1 MSLNKS
7 VLLIFVLIPTFSI
20 GQVDKESQI
29 GLMQG
34 IWSNTKNTE
43 SEKAFTIIKA
53 RNSMNFAYN
62 ITITA
67 MDFPLSESI
76 EGFFDGDISL
86 DTLFLDSLRDSGLHY
101 VTLDKDDIKAEG
113 WVTRPDFLTPRYFEC
128 DGEIMS
134 INGGQL
140 VEYHKINVLPYE
152 ALDKLFKR
160 GRLDNRD
167 YILEY
172 LSLNVRAIKSAHCDV
187 YSKLPGKVIA
197 KLKRDDV
204 VTIVEKNGAWLKIK
218 YSDEDFGWI
227 KSVDIE
233 Q

>member
-7 VLLIFVLIPTFSI
+7 VLLFFVLIPIFLM

-34 IWSNTKNTE
+34 IWSDTKNTE

-53 RNSMNFAYN
+53 RKSINFAYN

-86 DTLFLDSLRDSGLHY
+86 DTLFVDSLRDSGLHY
-101 VTLDKDDIKAEG
+101 VTVDKDDINAEG

-140 VEYHKINVLPYE
+140 VEYQKTNELPYE

-160 GRLDNRD
+160 GRLDKRD

-172 LSLNVRAIKSAHCDV
+172 LSLKVRAIKSHCDV
-187 YSKLPGKVIA
+187 YSNPKEKANGKLEREQVVIILEENA
-197 KLKRDDV
+197 K
-204 VTIVEKNGAWLKIK
+204 WLKVK
-218 YSDEDFGWI
+218 YSEDGIGWI
-227 KSVDIE
+227 KKTHVE
-233 Q
+233 F